1 MLSPKIFFQRLDGAD
16 FVSELAQASSN
27 YNEGIIS
34 VAFARK
40 NGADIICNNIL
51 INKNIIFFIG
61 INNGVTSKQA
71 LEYLITKDIHQ
82 DIYLVN
88 TGSSQQIFHPKI
100 FCFYEKS
107 LNEGVLCLGSSNLT
121 SGGFE
126 SNIEANI
133 LLHIDHSNW
142 DLIQTITANLNTIKP
157 DCIHLQNKDQLDDLL
172 KYGLLEDESK
182 KIFVPLRSS
191 ITHSP
196 SLPKAP
202 KIKLQTIIKSRK
214 EPTSKVA
221 ASPASKVAASPAS
234 KVAASPASKVAASP
248 ASKVAASSTS
258 KVAASSTSKV
268 AASPA
273 SKGKVIWF
281 ETKRMTGGSRNI
293 LDLSMKSLVES
304 GDPKGTILDSED
316 SKFMLGTVYF
326 FGVDPSNASHKRKVI
341 TLEFDGI
348 DYFGNEILFP
358 EGNKAN
364 GTWRLQIKG
373 VSDNNIKIT
382 DAFREKEEGHYLVE
396 KIITFTKISEDYYS
410 LSVYSESEIVKFK
423 SASLL
428 LGRNGASRV
437 AKQFG
442 LL

>member
-1 MLSPKIFFQRLDGAD
+1 MPSPKIFFQRLDGAD

-221 ASPASKVAASPAS
+221 AS
-234 KVAASPASKVAASP
+234 
-248 ASKVAASSTS
+248 
-258 KVAASSTSKV
+258 STSKV

-273 SKGKVIWF
+273 RKGKVIWF

-316 SKFMLGTVYF
+316 SKSMLGTVYF

>member
-1 MLSPKIFFQRLDGAD
+1 MFSGRL
-16 FVSELAQASSN
+16 
-27 YNEGIIS
+27 
-34 VAFARK
+34 R
-40 NGADIICNNIL
+40 
-51 INKNIIFFIG
+51 
-61 INNGVTSKQA
+61 
-71 LEYLITKDIHQ
+71 
-82 DIYLVN
+82 
-88 TGSSQQIFHPKI
+88 
-100 FCFYEKS
+100 
-107 LNEGVLCLGSSNLT
+107 SNLT

-133 LLHIDHSNW
+133 LLYIDHSNW
-142 DLIQTITANLNTIKP
+142 DLIQTITTNLNTIKA
-157 DCIHLQNKDQLDDLL
+157 DCIHLKNKNQLDDLL
-172 KYGLLEDESK
+172 NDGLLEDESK
-182 KIFVPLRSS
+182 NIFVPVRSS
-191 ITHSP
+191 ITQSISP
-196 SLPKAP
+196 PNTP
-202 KIKLQTIIKSRK
+202 KIKLKTIIKSQK

-221 ASPASKVAASPAS
+221 ISP
-234 KVAASPASKVAASP
+234 
-248 ASKVAASSTS
+248 TS
-258 KVAASSTSKV
+258 KVAISPTSKV
-268 AASPA
+268 AISPTSKVA
-273 SKGKVIWF
+273 ISPTSKVAISPTSKGQVIWF

-293 LDLSMKSLVES
+293 LDLSMKSLIES
-304 GDPKGTILDSED
+304 GDPKGTILDLED

-326 FGVDPSNASHKRKVI
+326 FGVDPSNTSHRRKVI

-348 DYFGNEILFP
+348 DYLGNEILFP
-358 EGNKAN
+358 EGDNAN